1 VLTGLPRIAEVE
13 VSDVQATRNGP
24 DLAALALGVSAGGT
38 ACGRFRQPS
47 FQ

>member
-1 VLTGLPRIAEVE
+1 VE

-24 DLAALALGVSAGGT
+24 EFAALALGVSSGGKAGG
-38 ACGRFRQPS
+38 RFQQQP